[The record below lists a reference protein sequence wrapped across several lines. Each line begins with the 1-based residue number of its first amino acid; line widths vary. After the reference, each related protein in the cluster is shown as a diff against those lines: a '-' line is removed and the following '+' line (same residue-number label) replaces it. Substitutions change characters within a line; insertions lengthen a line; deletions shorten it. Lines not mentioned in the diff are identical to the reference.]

1 MKHVLVKGDSV
12 GIICCSDG
20 RKEGDKL
27 RIERLKQ
34 VLKTE
39 FGLQVVFARTI
50 FQSEATPYSGSAKER
65 AAELMKLYQHAE
77 VKVIFDIS
85 GGDAA
90 NQVLPYLDFDT
101 IRKARKPF
109 VGYSDLTVILNAIYA
124 KTGQSGF
131 NYQLL
136 HLVGADSEVQ
146 QSQFRRTFFE
156 NRVLIH
162 GEQLNDFEWQPGK
175 IIGGN
180 IRCFLKLA
188 GTEFMPDFTNKVIL
202 LESLGGK
209 EAKIASYVAQ
219 LEQLGAFSSCLGIIV
234 GQHSEAEESGEYD
247 KIARLYQQ
255 IGREYKLPIFR
266 TNEIGHSGD
275 AKPCCIGEKISILHK
290 TLTNF

>member
-1 MKHVLVKGDSV
+1 MLVKGDSV

-20 RKEGDKL
+20 RKAEDKL
-27 RIERLKQ
+27 RIERLEE
-34 VLKTE
+34 VLRTE
-39 FGLQVVFARTI
+39 FGLRVIFAQTI

-65 AAELMKLYQHAE
+65 AAELMKLYQNAE

-90 NQVLPYLDFDT
+90 NQVLPYLDFDI
-101 IRKARKPF
+101 IRTARKPF

-136 HLVGADSEVQ
+136 HLVGKDSELQ

-156 NRVLIH
+156 NRVLIN
-162 GEQLNDFEWQPGK
+162 GEQLNDFEWRAGEV
-175 IIGGN
+175 IGGN

-188 GTEFMPDFTNKVIL
+188 GTEFMPDFTNKIIL

-234 GQHSEAEESGEYD
+234 GQHSEAEESGEFD
-247 KIARLYQQ
+247 RIGFLYQQ
-255 IGREYKLPIFR
+255 IGREYKVPIFR
-266 TNEIGHSGD
+266 TNEIGHGRD
-275 AKPCCIGEKISILHK
+275 AKPCCIGEKVNISRE